1 LQVVILVGKLHVLG
15 FPILELVLLNVVQV
29 TDGVAHYPFAEQQL
43 ICFPCQFDD
52 AFLQPANLALGSD
65 EQDNQLITFLM
76 SEPSLTLDQ

>member
-1 LQVVILVGKLHVLG
+1 
-15 FPILELVLLNVVQV
+15 
-29 TDGVAHYPFAEQQL
+29 VAHYPFAEQQL

-65 EQDNQLITFLM
+65 EQDNQLITFLV